1 MMHNLMMIAG
11 EVSGDLHG
19 AALIT
24 ELKKIDESVNVFGI
38 GGDMMK
44 SAGMRESF
52 HINNMAFL
60 GFLEVIRHLPFIKK
74 VQKDLLKLVEEK
86 DIKTAVL
93 IDYPGFNLN
102 IAKKLKAMG
111 VKIIYYI
118 SPQVWAWGSGRVN
131 KIKKL
136 VDKMLVVFP
145 FEEEFY
151 KNSGVNVEFV
161 GHPLLERI
169 SEHNF
174 MAKEEL
180 FEKFGLNKNKDILL
194 LLAGSRKHEVE
205 KIFPAAV
212 EAAERAA
219 AEFNMQVV
227 AACSPNIDES
237 FFYGTTRCKN
247 FKVVKGFTYDLM
259 KHSRFGIIKSGTS
272 TLEAGLFGLPMVIVY
287 KTSYLTYL
295 IGKNL
300 VKVNN
305 IGMANIVAGEKV
317 AGELIQDDV
326 TPDSIYNECKTILS
340 NTEVYEDIKEKL
352 QKIKEKLGS
361 AGASARAAVIIYSAL
376 NET

>member
-1 MMHNLMMIAG
+1 MIAG

-24 ELKKIDESVNVFGI
+24 ELKKMDENVDVFGI

-44 SAGMRESF
+44 SAGMKEIY

-86 DIKTAVL
+86 EIKTAVL

-118 SPQVWAWGSGRVN
+118 SPQVWAWGPGRVK

-151 KNSGVNVEFV
+151 KKSGVSAEFV

-169 SEHNF
+169 SGYNF
-174 MAKEEL
+174 MPKEEL
-180 FEKFGLNKNKDILL
+180 FEKFGLNKEKEILL

-212 EAAERAA
+212 EAAVKAGE
-219 AEFNMQVV
+219 EFNLQVV

-237 FFYGTTRCKN
+237 FLNEITGVKN
-247 FKVVKGFTYDLM
+247 FKAVKGYTYDLM
-259 KHSRFGIIKSGTS
+259 KHSKFGIIKSGTS

-317 AGELIQDDV
+317 AAELIQNDV
-326 TPDSIYNECKTILS
+326 SPDSIYRECKAILS
-340 NTEVYEDIKEKL
+340 NAEVYDDIKAKL
-352 QKIKEKLGS
+352 KKIKDKLGS
-361 AGASARAAVIIYSAL
+361 SGASARAAGIIYSAL
-376 NET
+376 NEI